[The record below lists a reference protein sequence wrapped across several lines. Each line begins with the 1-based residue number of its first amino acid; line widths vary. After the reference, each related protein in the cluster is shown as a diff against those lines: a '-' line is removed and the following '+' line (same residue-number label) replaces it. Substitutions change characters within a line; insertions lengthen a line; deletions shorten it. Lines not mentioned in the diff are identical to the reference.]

1 MADNHNVNAQISS
14 IGRGASKELNS
25 KMHSEDGIH
34 FHSGV
39 QAAPTDV
46 YYGFIN
52 TGADTVI
59 TTITY
64 IDGTKQSGT
73 ITGMTLFQG
82 LYVSIPGLF
91 STITIASGNMILLK
105 YIDKK

>member
-14 IGRGASKELNS
+14 IKREASKEFNA

-34 FHSGV
+34 FLAGTDP
-39 QAAPTDV
+39 APNEV

-52 TGADTVI
+52 TGSDTAI
-59 TTITY
+59 ANITY
-64 IDGTKQSGT
+64 INSSKQTGL
-73 ITGMTLFQG
+73 ITDISLPQG
-82 LYVSIPGLF
+82 IYVSIPGLF
-91 STITIASGNMILLK
+91 STITLLSGNMILLK